1 MIINADLHVHSKY
14 SMATSK
20 NMNPENMAIESAKKG
35 LNLVAT
41 GDALHSKWLEELENS
56 LTEIDDTGIYKTK
69 DNIPDNKTHF
79 ITTVEVE
86 DNERIHH
93 LLIIPSLETAWQ
105 MRDEFK
111 AKNLDADGRPKL
123 RMNGQEIMDV
133 ARDYDCLLGPAHIFT
148 PWTGIYKSYDSIVDC
163 YNRKPDFVELGLS
176 SDSMLADSIDELRSY
191 TFLSNSDSHSPWPH
205 RIGREFNKMEVRQ
218 LSFNEIRSSLKGNKV
233 LENYG
238 FNPRMGKYHE
248 TGCIKCYR
256 IYDIHE
262 AVKKDMKCDCG
273 GRIKRGVKARIEEL
287 ANNNQPNKDRPHYQY
302 ILPLAELLST
312 AHDKGITTKYVQT
325 RYDNLIKNFDNE
337 INVVINIPIKE
348 IETIDKKLAKIIDS
362 YRQNTL
368 EVIPGRGGLYG
379 KIRYEESIK

>member
-176 SDSMLADSIDELRSY
+176 SDSMLADSIDELGSY

-302 ILPLAELLST
+302 MLPLAELLST

-337 INVVINIPIKE
+337 INVLVNIAIKE

>member
-41 GDALHSKWLEELENS
+41 GDALHSKWLEELKNS

-218 LSFNEIRSSLKGNKV
+218 LSFNEIRRSLKDNKV

-262 AVKKDMKCDCG
+262 AVKKDMKCGCG

-287 ANNNQPNKDRPHYQY
+287 ANNNQPNKNRPHYQY
-302 ILPLAELLST
+302 MLPLAELLST

-337 INVVINIPIKE
+337 INVLINIPIKE

>member
-133 ARDYDCLLGPAHIFT
+133 ACDYDCLLGPAHIFT

-176 SDSMLADSIDELRSY
+176 SDSMLADSIDELRSC

-256 IYDIHE
+256 IYDIQ

-273 GRIKRGVKARIEEL
+273 GRIKRGVKARIDEL
-287 ANNNQPNKDRPHYQY
+287 SNNNQPNKNRPHYQY
-302 ILPLAELLST
+302 MLPLAELLST

-337 INVVINIPIKE
+337 INVLINIAIKE

>member
-218 LSFNEIRSSLKGNKV
+218 LSFNEICSSLKGNKV

-238 FNPRMGKYHE
+238 FNPCMGKYHE

-302 ILPLAELLST
+302 MLPLAELLST

-337 INVVINIPIKE
+337 INVLVNIAIKE

>member
-218 LSFNEIRSSLKGNKV
+218 LSFNEIRRSLKDNKV

-337 INVVINIPIKE
+337 INVLINIAIKE

>member
-41 GDALHSKWLEELENS
+41 GDAPHSKWLEELENS

-218 LSFNEIRSSLKGNKV
+218 LSFNEIRRSLKDNKV

-302 ILPLAELLST
+302 MLPLAELLST

-337 INVVINIPIKE
+337 INVLINIAIKE

>member
-218 LSFNEIRSSLKGNKV
+218 LSFNEICSSLKGNKV

-302 ILPLAELLST
+302 MLPLAELLST

-337 INVVINIPIKE
+337 INVLINIAIKE

>member
-302 ILPLAELLST
+302 ILPLTELLST

>member
-176 SDSMLADSIDELRSY
+176 SDSMLADSIDELGSY

-302 ILPLAELLST
+302 MLPLAELLST

-337 INVVINIPIKE
+337 INVLINIAIKE

>member
-302 ILPLAELLST
+302 ILPLTELLST

-379 KIRYEESIK
+379 K